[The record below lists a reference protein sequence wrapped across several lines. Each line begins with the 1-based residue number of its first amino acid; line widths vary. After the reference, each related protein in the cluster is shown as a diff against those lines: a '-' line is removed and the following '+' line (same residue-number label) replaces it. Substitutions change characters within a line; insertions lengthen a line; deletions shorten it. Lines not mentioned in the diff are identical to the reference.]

1 MKGLVRPLVADRRAR
16 APLAVLA
23 GIVLLA
29 LFADVLA
36 SDLPLLVRV
45 DGATHVLP
53 CLVRPAA
60 LGAESSQSLAA
71 RAEWMVRTPIPYGP
85 NQTLAATG
93 EQQELP
99 PPWGPGGAHWLG
111 TDELGRDV
119 LARLVHGARVSLFI
133 AALTVLVAAL
143 VGLLIGGVA
152 GLFGGPVDLVLSRLT
167 EVMATFPT
175 IFFLVALL
183 AVLRT
188 PSLWPVALVLGLTR
202 WTDVARLV
210 RAEVQK
216 LKTLDF
222 VLAARAM
229 GAGPAHVLLRHLLP
243 NALGPVIVTA
253 TFGVGSAVLLESAL
267 SFLGLGV
274 SPPTASWGELLSQAQ
289 RTLLVPGAWWL
300 AVFPGAAIGVT
311 VLAVNGVGEALQRT
325 FDARS

>member
-1 MKGLVRPLVADRRAR
+1 MLAVIVG
-16 APLAVLA
+16 LAVLA
-23 GIVLLA
+23 DLV
-29 LFADVLA
+29 A
-36 SDLPLLVRV
+36 SDLPLAVRV
-45 DGATHVLP
+45 DGTTYLAP
-53 CLVRPAA
+53 CLLRPPA
-60 LGAESSQSLAA
+60 LAAESSQSLAP
-71 RAEWMVRTPIPYGP
+71 RAEWLVRTPIPYGP

-93 EQQELP
+93 EQHDLP
-99 PPWGPGGAHWLG
+99 PPWGPSGAHWLG

-133 AALTVLVAAL
+133 AALTVLVAAI
-143 VGLLIGGVA
+143 VGSLLGGSA

-167 EVMATFPT
+167 EVMVTFPT
-175 IFFLVALL
+175 LFFLVALL

-222 VLAARAM
+222 VVAARAM
-229 GAGPAHVLLRHLLP
+229 GAGSAHVLFRHLLP

-253 TFGVGSAVLLESAL
+253 TFGVGSAILLESAL

-289 RTLLVPGAWWL
+289 RTLLTPGAWWL
-300 AVFPGAAIGVT
+300 ALFPGLAIGVT